1 METIPARLAKKAAE
15 LGDRPALYTK
25 VDGQWSPTSWKQYN
39 DRVVAAA
46 KSLIALGFKPGDTT
60 AILGFNTEDWV
71 VFDLATMLAGGA
83 CAGIYTTCSP
93 TEVQYIVH
101 HSEAKFVLVENQHQ
115 WDKIAA
121 ERANLPHVQKVV
133 VMSKGETIADEL
145 VMQWADFMAAGTEVP
160 ETDLAERQVNV
171 KADDVATFI
180 YTSGTTGPPKAV
192 MLSHEN
198 LAWTAR
204 CAAEELAHITTNDT
218 SLSYLPLSHIAEQ
231 MFSIHAPIT
240 AGSTV
245 YFAESIEKLPDNLKE
260 VAPTIL
266 FGVPRIWEK
275 FHAKVSATLAAAT
288 GAKKIVGD
296 WAMGVG
302 REVSK
307 TKMSGKQVGGLLGVK
322 YAIADKLV
330 FSKAK
335 PKMGLQNARV
345 CVTGAAPISQEILE
359 FFSGLDL
366 LIQEVYGQ
374 SEDCGPTSFNMAG
387 RARFGT
393 VGPKIPGTE
402 VKIAEDG
409 EILVKGPHVFIG
421 YYKNPEATA
430 ETLKDGWL
438 YTGDLGEFDPDGFL
452 KITGRKKEIIITAGG
467 KNIAPK
473 NIEAAIKDIDIV
485 SQAVIIGDRRKFLS
499 ALITLAVEED
509 ATKAFAEKH
518 GLSLDALHDA
528 EITRTYIQQK
538 VDDSVN
544 PQFARVEHVR
554 KFSILPRDF
563 SIAANEL
570 TPTLKIKRKYV
581 NENWTDVIEAMYA

>member
-1 METIPARLAKKAAE
+1 METIPARLKKKAAE
-15 LGDRPALYTK
+15 LGDRPALYSK
-25 VDGQWSPTSWKQYN
+25 VNGEWRPTSWKQYHE
-39 DRVVAAA
+39 RVVAAA
-46 KSLIALGFKPGDTT
+46 KSLIAMGFEPGDTT
-60 AILGFNTEDWV
+60 SILGFNTEDWV

-93 TEVQYIVH
+93 KEVQYIVD
-101 HSEAKFVLVENQHQ
+101 HSEAKVVLVENKHQ
-115 WDKIAA
+115 WDKIDE
-121 ERANLPHVQKVV
+121 ERANLPKVEKVV
-133 VMSKGETIADEL
+133 VMSRGEKIDDEMVLSWDDFIAVGKDVPDEKVEERLNSLKADE
-145 VMQWADFMAAGTEVP
+145 
-160 ETDLAERQVNV
+160 
-171 KADDVATFI
+171 VATFI

-198 LAWTAR
+198 LAWTAS
-204 CAAEELAHITTNDT
+204 CAANDLAGITIEDT

-240 AGSTV
+240 AGSSV

-275 FHAKVSATLAAAT
+275 FHAKVSAGLAGAT
-288 GAKKIVGD
+288 GFKKTMAD
-296 WAMGVG
+296 WAIGVG

-307 TKMSGKQVGGLLGVK
+307 VKMSGGTPGGLLGIK
-322 YAIADKLV
+322 YAIANTLV

-345 CVTGAAPISQEILE
+345 CVTGAAPISAEILE

-366 LIQEVYGQ
+366 VIQEVYGQ
-374 SEDCGPTSFNMAG
+374 SEDCGPTSFNMAN

-409 EILVKGPHVFIG
+409 EILVKGPHVFMG

-430 ETLKDGWL
+430 ETLIDGWL
-438 YTGDLGEFDPDGFL
+438 HTGDLGEFDSDGFL

-485 SQAVIIGDRRKFLS
+485 SQAVVIGDRRKFLS

-509 ATKAFAEKH
+509 ATQAFAEKH
-518 GLSLDALHDA
+518 GVTVDQLHDHEA
-528 EITRTYIQQK
+528 TRTYIQQK
-538 VDDSVN
+538 IDDSVN
-544 PQFARVEHVR
+544 PQFARVEHIR

-563 SIAANEL
+563 TIDANEL

-581 NENWTDVIEAMYA
+581 NENWDDTIEAMYA